1 MKFLKR
7 LFEKVELTPEENRA
21 WLAGSLGA
29 GTMER
34 LERFVDD
41 KIRGA
46 LKPLDEQQRLK
57 R

>member
-21 WLAGSLGA
+21 WLAGSLGS

-46 LKPLDEQQRLK
+46 LKPLDEQQRLT